1 MTVDPLPYRLDRTIV
16 IRASRDTVFAFFT
29 DSGLWASWWGAGS
42 HIEGRPGGRML
53 IRHPNAVEASGEVL
67 EVAAPERIVFTYGYS
82 SGPAAPPG
90 SSRVTITLEPSSEGT
105 RLHLVHEFPSSE
117 GRDEHQQGWRYQLAV
132 FGNIVANH
140 AHQNAAATVDGWLA
154 AWSQPDKAGRDAAIA
169 ALTTPEVV
177 VRDRFSLLSGREDL
191 LASPRRRPALHAR
204 VDAAARRWRPALSG
218 NSSGRLDC
226 HKPRR
231 RAEGARN
238 ERLRAR
244 RGRTDYFCRRVLAVR
259 TVRTDC
265 CVLDGYFLGPR
276 VLTKFTMFQMSLSG
290 MRPL

>member
-16 IRASRDTVFAFFT
+16 IRATRDTVFAFFI

-105 RLHLVHEFPSSE
+105 RLRLVHEFPSSE

-169 ALTTPEVV
+169 ALTTPEVM

-191 LASPRRRPALHAR
+191 LHHL
-204 VDAAARRWRPALSG
+204 DAVQRFMPGLTLQRDG
-218 NSSGRLDC
+218 
-226 HKPRR
+226 
-231 RAEGARN
+231 GARHCQ
-238 ERLRAR
+238 
-244 RGRTDYFCRRVLAVR
+244 GTVLANWIAR
-259 TVRTDC
+259 NTAGEQKARGTNAFE
-265 CVLDGYFLGPR
+265 LDGAGRITSVVGFWD
-276 VLTKFTMFQMSLSG
+276 
-290 MRPL
+290 